1 MSIHYL
7 RLFLINP
14 HYYSLHILLID
25 PKKKYSVHK
34 SKTNKQQKKKNK
46 SKGHLAIIYKAH
58 ILFQFD
64 SRYCM

>member
-25 PKKKYSVHK
+25 PKKKNIVFINPK
-34 SKTNKQQKKKNK
+34 QANNKKRKINPKD
-46 SKGHLAIIYKAH
+46 I
-58 ILFQFD
+58 
-64 SRYCM
+64 